1 MKDYLQKREAI
12 SKQAP
17 EEKQAKM
24 ASCGAGGFESMSL
37 SSVHSQSAHE
47 GMVSIAHND
56 EYPDGPNVQLL
67 KEDGKIT
74 KISITCTCGKVLEL
88 ECHYQ
93 TSNN

>member
-12 SKQAP
+12 SKQAR
-17 EEKQAKM
+17 EEKQAKGG
-24 ASCGAGGFESMSL
+24 ACGSGGFESMSL
-37 SSVHSQSAHE
+37 SSVHSHSGHE
-47 GMVSIAHND
+47 GMVSIAPND
-56 EYPDGPNVQLL
+56 EYPDGPNVQLF

-74 KISITCTCGKVLEL
+74 RISITCTCGKVLEL